1 MRKYPK
7 FLLILLV
14 SVSFIFTGCPDPLQ
28 PDGGLGPNEVHVTAT
43 GEGQIIANVDNLIA
57 SGSTYQIHAVDA
69 GAITNGDVIIDI
81 VVPKKAAVPY
91 TITVGTDADAVLS
104 YCLELTS
111 GACTTYKAESGSGSG
126 TITIT
131 EITSTEIK
139 GTFSGTL
146 PLIGGAGTRTLSSGE
161 FRATL

>member
-1 MRKYPK
+1 MYKNPK

-14 SVSFIFTGCPDPLQ
+14 SVSFIFTGCPDPLL
-28 PDGGLGPNEVHVTAT
+28 PDGGIGPGEVRVTAS
-43 GEGQIIANVDNLIA
+43 GEGQIFANVDNVIS
-57 SGSTYQIHAVDA
+57 SGSTYQIHAVD
-69 GAITNGDVIIDI
+69 GDAITEGDVIIDI
-81 VVPKKAAVPY
+81 VVPKKATVPY
-91 TITVGTDADAVLS
+91 TVTVGTDADAVLS

-131 EITSTEIK
+131 QITPDIL

-146 PLIGGAGTRTLSSGE
+146 PLIGGSGTRTLTSGE
-161 FRATL
+161 FRARL